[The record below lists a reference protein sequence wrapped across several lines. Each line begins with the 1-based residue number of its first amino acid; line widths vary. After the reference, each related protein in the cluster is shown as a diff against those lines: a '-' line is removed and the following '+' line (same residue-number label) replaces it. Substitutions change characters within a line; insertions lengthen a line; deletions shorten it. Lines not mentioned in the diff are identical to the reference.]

1 MLSILGDVAYN
12 STNISV
18 TGYIMTTLKLLTVF
32 LFIGLCSCGQSSSKY
47 KVDPAAIEL
56 NRQAMTLVP
65 FIDNS
70 DSSQKALKLLDQATT
85 IDSNYFLGHQ
95 NKLMFHY
102 QHKQFDKALLTN
114 NRLIQL
120 RPNAHDL
127 YLRSGVLSEQLGDTV
142 NSKNLFNK
150 SLTICNSVLDTMD
163 KKNRDYVML
172 TTNKAISLIM
182 LGDTQKANSILK
194 TLYANQP
201 DDPEFDNVE
210 KKYIQSL
217 MYKNKYELL
226 ELLNNPDK

>member
-1 MLSILGDVAYN
+1 
-12 STNISV
+12 
-18 TGYIMTTLKLLTVF
+18 
-32 LFIGLCSCGQSSSKY
+32 
-47 KVDPAAIEL
+47 
-56 NRQAMTLVP
+56 MTLVP

-172 TTNKAISLIM
+172 TNNKAISLIM